1 MADNEQPA
9 DAAAPPAPNEGPS
22 LPTRGYLEVWGDAA
36 LEVLRGLA
44 GDDTWKKEEAP
55 AGLPTHPLDMVAH
68 LELSGSL
75 GGSQQIKLTR
85 PAARA
90 WAHLLLP
97 PLPADAEPGKDPLDD
112 NEKNALREVIG
123 RLMNVAAA
131 GLKAAGWGE
140 VTYQLVH
147 VGPLRR
153 LVESKER
160 SRPLLYRHA
169 SGIELELELAL
180 EASLRERL
188 RQRMNPS
195 AFPNPLPE
203 AGSSRGGDASKLDML
218 LDVELDVTLRFGGR
232 HMLLHDVADLS
243 PGSVLEL
250 DRHID
255 DPVELLVGGK
265 TIAWGEVVVVDGNYG
280 LRVNRLVQRR
290 ERVAAMAGAEA
301 ASAAR

>member
-1 MADNEQPA
+1 MGDKEQAAGAAGAAA
-9 DAAAPPAPNEGPS
+9 DAAAAAPKDGPA
-22 LPTRGYLEVWGDAA
+22 LPQRGYMEVWADAA
-36 LEVLRGLA
+36 LEVVRGLS
-44 GDDTWKKEEAP
+44 GDEGWKKEEAP
-55 AGLPTHPLDMVAH
+55 AALPTEVLDMVAH
-68 LELSGSL
+68 LELSGAL

-85 PAARA
+85 RAARA
-90 WAHLLLP
+90 WARLVLSP
-97 PLPADAEPGKDPLDD
+97 PAADAESDAALDESERD
-112 NEKNALREVIG
+112 ALGEVIR
-123 RLMNVAAA
+123 RLLTVAAA

-140 VTYQLVH
+140 VTFQLVH

-160 SRPLLYRHA
+160 SRPLLYRN
-169 SGIELELELAL
+169 SGGAALELELAL

-195 AFPNPLPE
+195 AYPMPLPE
-203 AGSSRGGDASKLDML
+203 PSSNAHNTAKLDLL

-232 HMLLHDVADLS
+232 QMLLHDVVDLS

-265 TIAWGEVVVVDGNYG
+265 TIAWGDVVVVDGNYG
-280 LRVNRLVQRR
+280 LRVNRMVHRR
-290 ERVAAMAGAEA
+290 ERMAALEA
-301 ASAAR
+301 AR

>member
-1 MADNEQPA
+1 MAENEQPA
-9 DAAAPPAPNEGPS
+9 DIAAAPAKEGPS

-36 LEVLRGLA
+36 LDVVQGLA
-44 GDDTWKKEEAP
+44 GDNSWKKEEAP
-55 AGLPTHPLDMVAH
+55 AGLPTQALDMVAH
-68 LELSGSL
+68 LELSGAL

-85 PAARA
+85 AAARA

-97 PLPADAEPGKDPLDD
+97 PLPADAEPAKDPLDE
-112 NEKNALREVIG
+112 NERNALREVIG
-123 RLMNVAAA
+123 RLMTVAAA

-160 SRPLLYRHA
+160 SRPLLYRNA
-169 SGIELELELAL
+169 GGIELELELAL

-195 AFPNPLPE
+195 AFPNSMPE
-203 AGSSRGGDASKLDML
+203 PTGGRGDASKLDML
-218 LDVELDVTLRFGGR
+218 LDVE
-232 HMLLHDVADLS
+232 HDVADLS

>member
-1 MADNEQPA
+1 MAENEQPA
-9 DAAAPPAPNEGPS
+9 DIAAAPAKEGPS

-36 LEVLRGLA
+36 LDVVQGLA
-44 GDDTWKKEEAP
+44 GDNSWKKEEAP
-55 AGLPTHPLDMVAH
+55 AGLPTQALDMVAH
-68 LELSGSL
+68 LELSGAL

-85 PAARA
+85 AAARA

-97 PLPADAEPGKDPLDD
+97 PLPADAEPAKDPLDE
-112 NEKNALREVIG
+112 NERNALREVIG
-123 RLMNVAAA
+123 RLMTVAAA

-160 SRPLLYRHA
+160 SRPLLYRNA
-169 SGIELELELAL
+169 GGIELELELAL

-195 AFPNPLPE
+195 AFPNPVPE
-203 AGSSRGGDASKLDML
+203 ATGGRGGDASKLDML